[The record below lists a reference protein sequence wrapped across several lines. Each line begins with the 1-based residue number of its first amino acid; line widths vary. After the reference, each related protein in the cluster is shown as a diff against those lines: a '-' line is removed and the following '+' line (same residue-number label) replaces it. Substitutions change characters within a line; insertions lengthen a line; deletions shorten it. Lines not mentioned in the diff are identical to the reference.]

1 MWFTPLELKQI
12 DADEKILTIRR
23 FRKNNTMPIKVGS
36 TTYLKTG
43 SMVSKERYGE
53 IGILEA
59 DVKKLRD
66 MTYEDAHRAGY
77 KKPEEYIHDQQT
89 QYNKD
94 INLDE
99 TVIFYTFKK
108 LWTDTEKIKA
118 LQ

>member
-1 MWFTPLELKQI
+1 MWFTPFELKKI
-12 DADEKILTIRR
+12 DADEKILTMRR

-43 SMVSKERYGE
+43 SMASKERYGE

-66 MTYEDAHRAGY
+66 MTFEDAHRAGY
-77 KKPEEYIHDQQT
+77 KVPYEYIRHQLT

-94 INLDE
+94 INLEE

-108 LWTDTEKIKA
+108 LWTDSEKIKA